1 MSRKSTSN
9 LNKTKIH
16 YREIIYIYFSSLLF
30 SFKKLILSETSIF
43 DVLHDFYY
51 HPNTQ
56 VRQSALEVRLFWE
69 GFSLINNS
77 WLRYTF
83 VVRIYPMI
91 WIVFNMVFF
100 RMEHVLFNF
109 LYIYHWI
116 IQIGMKFFQ
125 RQNYNRCSFC
135 LVCMFKNIRFQ

>member
-56 VRQSALEVRLFWE
+56 VRQSALEVRLF
-69 GFSLINNS
+69 
-77 WLRYTF
+77 
-83 VVRIYPMI
+83 
-91 WIVFNMVFF
+91 
-100 RMEHVLFNF
+100 
-109 LYIYHWI
+109 
-116 IQIGMKFFQ
+116 
-125 RQNYNRCSFC
+125 
-135 LVCMFKNIRFQ
+135 